1 MTQPYYPGMEPSSLA
16 PKFNPSFV
24 AIVAVVLA
32 ANTWYDYR
40 YHPAWLFFDAVI
52 AIFLIKY
59 VLSQYT
65 GQG

>member
-1 MTQPYYPGMEPSSLA
+1 MEPPSLA

-24 AIVAVVLA
+24 AIVAVALA
-32 ANTWYDYR
+32 ANIWYDY

-59 VLSQYT
+59 AVSRYKLN
-65 GQG
+65 